1 MDGWVKLH
9 RKIMDNPLYLS
20 EPFTRMQAWIDLLLL
35 ANHKD
40 GFFYVRGNK
49 VTVGRGQIGT
59 SSRTLASRWQWS
71 RGKVERFLDEL
82 EQNGQ
87 IKPQKTN
94 VITLISI
101 CNYIEYQEMEPQN
114 EPQTDHRQTT
124 DEPQKSPNKKDKN
137 VNNENNDKKKSKKA
151 GFDYSKSEF
160 SFIESEEMKEIFLEW
175 LDYKK
180 ETHKFSYK
188 TERSLEAAY
197 NELLKLS
204 GGKPGLARAIVNQS
218 IANGWKGLFPYKG
231 ANNGQTMDARKNSPT
246 QLDFEKAGSDPGSGS
261 YHDTL

>member
-35 ANHKD
+35 ANHKE

-101 CNYIEYQEMEPQN
+101 CNYIEYQEMEPQD
-114 EPQTDHRQTT
+114 EPQTDHKQTT

-137 VNNENNDKKKSKKA
+137 VNNENNDKNKRETKRFSKPTIEELEKYISENSYSISAKA
-151 GFDYSKSEF
+151 FYDYYE
-160 SFIESEEMKEIFLEW
+160 
-175 LDYKK
+175 
-180 ETHKFSYK
+180 
-188 TERSLEAAY
+188 
-197 NELLKLS
+197 
-204 GGKPGLARAIVNQS
+204 
-218 IANGWKGLFPYKG
+218 ANGWMVGRNKMKDWR
-231 ANNGQTMDARKNSPT
+231 AAVRSWNSREWKENNGNNGKRQNSPT
-246 QLDFEKAGSDPGSGS
+246 LEFEKAGSNPGSGS
-261 YHDTL
+261 YHETL